1 MKTIFVESNKMRWGN
16 LCVLRKKVIFR
27 QVCRGEH
34 CSPVRFARYI
44 ALPGWLQRAAY
55 MPPLQITRIFRA
67 AVLLR
72 AGLAPPLL
80 RDTFIYCSVGRGD
93 PTPQGKSLPPLGEG
107 GAVRAG

>member
-16 LCVLRKKVIFR
+16 LCILRKKVIFR

-34 CSPVRFARYI
+34 CSPVRFARDFRAAI
-44 ALPGWLQRAAY
+44 CPRAAY